1 MTRRA
6 IYPGSFDPPTIGHI
20 DIVERGS
27 AMFDE
32 LIVAIGN
39 NTEKTPYLPLDKRL
53 DALREST
60 AHLPNVKVDSFD
72 GLLVDF
78 ASQSGARIILRG
90 LRAISDY
97 DYELRIG
104 LANRKLNPQVE
115 TVFLI
120 AKEEY
125 SFLASSVVREVA
137 RLGGD
142 YRQFV
147 PPAVQGL
154 IARRLAETRGS

>member
-6 IYPGSFDPPTIGHI
+6 IYPGSFDPPTYGHL
-20 DIVERGS
+20 DIIERGS
-27 AMFDE
+27 EMYDE

-39 NTEKTPYLPLDKRL
+39 NTEKAPYLPVEQRL
-53 DALREST
+53 AALRDSIQ
-60 AHLPNVKVDSFD
+60 HLPNVRIAAFN

-78 ASQSGARIILRG
+78 AKAVDARIILRG

-104 LANRKLNPQVE
+104 LANRKLNPEVE

-120 AKEEY
+120 AKEEF

-142 YRQFV
+142 YKQFV
-147 PPAVQGL
+147 PPAVEKL
-154 IARRLAETRGS
+154 IANRLVETLGS

>member
-6 IYPGSFDPPTIGHI
+6 IYPGSFDPPTYGHI
-20 DIVERGS
+20 DIIERG
-27 AMFDE
+27 AQMYDE
-32 LIVAIGN
+32 LIVAIGS
-39 NTEKTPYLPLDKRL
+39 NTEKAPYLPVEQRL
-53 DALREST
+53 AALREST
-60 AHLPNVKVDSFD
+60 QHLPNVRIETFN

-78 ASQSGARIILRG
+78 AKSENARIILRG

-104 LANRKLNPQVE
+104 LANRKLNPEVE

-120 AKEEY
+120 AKEEF

-142 YRQFV
+142 YKQFV
-147 PPAVQGL
+147 PPPVEKL
-154 IARRLAETRGS
+154 IANRLVENPGS

>member
-20 DIVERGS
+20 DIVERGA

-32 LIVAIGN
+32 LVVAIGN
-39 NTEKTPYLPLDKRL
+39 NTEKSPYLPLDQRL
-53 DALREST
+53 GALREST
-60 AHLPNVKVDSFD
+60 AHIPNVKVASFD
-72 GLLVDF
+72 GLLVDY
-78 ASQSGARIILRG
+78 AKQERARIILRG

-104 LANRKLNPQVE
+104 LANRKLNPEVE

-120 AKEEY
+120 AREEF

-147 PPAVQGL
+147 PPSVVPL
-154 IARRLAETRGS
+154 IERRLAETRGP

>member
-6 IYPGSFDPPTIGHI
+6 IYPGSFDPPTYGHL
-20 DIVERGS
+20 DIMERGA
-27 AMFDE
+27 AMYDE

-39 NTEKTPYLPLDKRL
+39 NTEKAPYLPVEQRL
-53 DALREST
+53 AALREST
-60 AHLPNVKVDSFD
+60 THLSNVRVESFD

-78 ASQSGARIILRG
+78 AKAENARIILRG

-104 LANRKLNPQVE
+104 LANRKLNPEVE

-120 AKEEY
+120 AKEEF

-137 RLGGD
+137 RLGGE
-142 YRQFV
+142 YAQFV
-147 PPAVQGL
+147 PPAVEKL
-154 IARRLAETRGS
+154 IINRLVDSPGS